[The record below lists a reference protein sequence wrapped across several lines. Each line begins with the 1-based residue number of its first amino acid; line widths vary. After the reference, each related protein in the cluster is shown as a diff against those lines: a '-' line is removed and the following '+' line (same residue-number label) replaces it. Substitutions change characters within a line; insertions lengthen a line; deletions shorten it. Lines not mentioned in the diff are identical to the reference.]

1 MREIKL
7 NGYIDEDIWFGDEMT
22 PDTVREALYG
32 EKGDLTDEVHI
43 TLNSYGGSVN
53 AATQIHDEIRAYPGK
68 VHITVSGTAASAAVG
83 MAMAADELKMT
94 PGSMMMIHD
103 PSMVAWG
110 NEKSMQDAIRT
121 LKSAK
126 ESILNI
132 YEGRVKTARD
142 EIAQMMTDETWM
154 DSKEAL
160 KHGFIDAIHEGGVK
174 NSAGEPVFNRE
185 EAEKK
190 VRAFHVRKLARMTDG
205 ANTPAPHQ
213 NARAEPE
220 GNDNPSA
227 AAGGSS
233 PYAGEPEKVGARERK
248 IRLLMMRAKK

>member
-7 NGYIDEDIWFGDEMT
+7 NGYIDDDVWFGDEMT
-22 PDTVREALYG
+22 PDSVRDALYG
-32 EKGDLTDEVHI
+32 EKGDFADDVHI

-53 AATQIHDEIRAYPGK
+53 AATQIHDIIRAYPGK

-83 MAMAADELKMT
+83 MVMAADELDMT

-110 NEKSMQDAIRT
+110 NEKDMQDAIRT

-132 YEGRVKTARD
+132 YEGKVKTARD

-154 DSKEAL
+154 DSKTAL
-160 KHGFIDAIHEGGVK
+160 QHGFIDAIHEGGVK
-174 NSAGEPVFNRE
+174 NSAEERTFDRG

-190 VRAFHVRKLARMTDG
+190 VRAFHMRKMAAT
-205 ANTPAPHQ
+205 APK
-213 NARAEPE
+213 ARAEP
-220 GNDNPSA
+220 NSNNNTDNPERVS
-227 AAGGSS
+227 
-233 PYAGEPEKVGARERK
+233 ARERK
-248 IRLLMMRAKK
+248 IRLLMMKTKKGMK